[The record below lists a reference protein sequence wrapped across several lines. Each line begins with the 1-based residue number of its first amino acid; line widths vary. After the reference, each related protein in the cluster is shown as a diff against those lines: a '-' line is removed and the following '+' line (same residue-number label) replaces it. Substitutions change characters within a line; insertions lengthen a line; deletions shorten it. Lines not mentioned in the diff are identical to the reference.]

1 MHSVTLCLQYLK
13 LRLMNWKESLLDCP
27 SGLKM
32 TFSFYECLQLLGYC
46 NLFKIEK
53 NREELRV
60 SRCSFWFF
68 LVTIFAVFVKVK
80 DLPRPFGGW
89 LYRVLT
95 WLDILTPL
103 ALVKWILCT
112 ALYGRNWF
120 FLSLP
125 RSSQAHVPPL
135 PASHLQ
141 VASWSD
147 KLKQSRGC
155 WSLNQNSLHAF
166 SASAPFFLQ
175 KQRKQPELPTCQEEM
190 IHRQPKG
197 FSMAMLQGH
206 WHKMPVFI
214 AALNLTHSSVS
225 FH

>member
-1 MHSVTLCLQYLK
+1 M
-13 LRLMNWKESLLDCP
+13 
-27 SGLKM
+27 
-32 TFSFYECLQLLGYC
+32 
-46 NLFKIEK
+46 
-53 NREELRV
+53 RV

-80 DLPRPFGGW
+80 DLPHPFGGW

-103 ALVKWILCT
+103 ALVKLILCT
-112 ALYGRNWF
+112 ALYGRNGF

-125 RSSQAHVPPL
+125 LSSQAHVPPL

-141 VASWSD
+141 VTSWSD

-175 KQRKQPELPTCQEEM
+175 RQRKQPQLPTCQEEM

-206 WHKMPVFI
+206 WHKLPVFI